1 MSTPEGKVKEY
12 LVKRIRALGG
22 DVRFARW
29 IGRNDCPDCLVMLP
43 KRGCWVETKAP
54 GEKPRATQEREFAEM
69 RRLGETVLILASIEE
84 VDLAF
89 PLF

>member
-1 MSTPEGKVKEY
+1 MSTPEGKVKAY
-12 LVKRIRALGG
+12 LAKRIRALGG

-29 IGRNDCPDCLVMLP
+29 IGRNDCPDCRVMLP
-43 KRGCWVETKAP
+43 TRCCWVETKA